1 MKIFKI
7 LLVVAIAFGM
17 MACNNEQDVP
27 QVIDGPEATISV
39 KVFPSS
45 NSPGLRSVGDLSDS
59 IATASPGLEAESAVK
74 TLEVWIFENGN
85 LKGYKE
91 DTGNAVEQIE
101 TFAGLMKIV
110 VVANASIGS
119 KATLAD
125 LLDEVKT
132 LPVKDVIEE
141 AGTGLVMTA
150 EPFELTLKPG
160 NNYYGY
166 VLADV
171 TDPVTT

>member
-59 IATASPGLEAESAVK
+59 IATASPGLLAENAIK
-74 TLEVWIFENGN
+74 QLEVWVFSGDV
-85 LKGYKE
+85 LTGYGTAAAAE
-91 DTGNAVEQIE
+91 VTNIE
-101 TFAGLMKIV
+101 AIAGASTVV
-110 VVANASIGS
+110 VVANAGIGIIAS
-119 KATLAD
+119 KED
-125 LLDEVKT
+125 LLDEVKG
-132 LPVKDVIEE
+132 LPAEGI
-141 AGTGLVMTA
+141 TG
-150 EPFELTLKPG
+150 G
-160 NNYYGY
+160 
-166 VLADV
+166 
-171 TDPVTT
+171 

>member
-39 KVFPSS
+39 KVFPST
-45 NSPGLRSVGDLSDS
+45 NSPGVRSVGDLSDED
-59 IATASPGLEAESAVK
+59 ATTSPGLAAESEIK

-85 LKGYKE
+85 LQKYQAG
-91 DTGNAVEQIE
+91 TGNEVTQIP
-101 TFAGLMKIV
+101 TVAGLMKIV
-110 VVANASIGS
+110 VVANAGIGS
-119 KATLAD
+119 KSTLAD
-125 LLDEVKT
+125 LLDVVKT
-132 LPVKDVIEE
+132 LPARDVIE
-141 AGTGLVMTA
+141 ADGTGLIMTA

-160 NNYYGY
+160 NNFYGY
-166 VLADV
+166 ADGYG
-171 TDPVTT
+171 TAPVT